1 MIVAQPR
8 YDFDAFIDWTWVSD
22 NADVIW
28 SALREHVL
36 LTVLAVVIGLLISLP
51 LALLAVEKRWTLP
64 PIISFTGF
72 LYTIPSLALLAFLV
86 PITGLT
92 RTTALIPLVSYTLL
106 ILIRNIVEGLDS
118 VPSHVTEA
126 ADGMGFTA
134 MRRRLRVELPIAMPA
149 IIAGIRIATVTTIGL
164 VTVTALIGADNF
176 GQLILGGLQQRVGGF
191 RTEIVVGVLGSVLL
205 ALVADLA
212 LAGVGRL
219 VTPWA
224 RKRSRP

>member
-28 SALREHVL
+28 AALREHVL
-36 LTVLAVVIGLLISLP
+36 LTVLAVGIGLLISLP
-51 LALLAVEKRWTLP
+51 LSLLAVEYRWALP
-64 PIISFTGF
+64 PIVSFTGF

-118 VPSHVTEA
+118 VPTHVTEA
-126 ADGMGFTA
+126 ADGMGFTRL
-134 MRRRLRVELPIAMPA
+134 RRRLRVELPIAMPA
-149 IIAGIRIATVTTIGL
+149 IMAGIRIATVTTIGL
-164 VTVTALIGADNF
+164 VTVTALIGTDNF

-224 RKRSRP
+224 RKRGRP